1 MMGSNDQCPGIEAYQ
16 TCKEGISEINVM
28 VKDYEGASL
37 PAQKGGVFIRAV
49 KAAIENSYDQNL
61 RTICYMESNAF
72 CMYTAGDDARE

>member
-1 MMGSNDQCPGIEAYQ
+1 M
-16 TCKEGISEINVM
+16 KV
-28 VKDYEGASL
+28 ASL

-49 KAAIENSYDQNL
+49 KTAIENSYDQNL